1 MVGIVVESILQDR
14 RIAYA
19 LTDADLNV
27 TEVRGAVDILVNSS
41 SVPVGR
47 SLFELVPE
55 LVGSEEVL
63 ADILSGK
70 LPRFQLEWVNRDSNN
85 GQGVYLTMVDL
96 PYRDGQGQIEGL
108 IHLVQDVTE
117 TGALQ
122 QRLAQRRNE
131 LRLLRD
137 QLTLRNQELS
147 AANAELQR
155 LDELK
160 SVFVSVAA
168 HELRTPLSA
177 ILGCVE
183 VLLDEDLGKLNREQR
198 EYLQLVQHGSHR
210 LLTIT
215 NDLLDVTRIEA
226 GRLELILQPTDLTS
240 VVETVVA
247 EFAAQ
252 FSSRDQRLA
261 VQSHSDLPPALLDR
275 TRGVQIIANLLS
287 NASKYT
293 PEKGNITVSVSLA
306 QEEGFLQVSVTDDGV
321 GISDQDQDKLFER
334 FFRAE
339 SGLQMG
345 AEGVGMGLYVAR
357 SLAELHGGEIWF
369 ESELG
374 KGSAFHVTFPT
385 ADELPTDAPRAMPA
399 P

>member
-1 MVGIVVESILQDR
+1 MVGTVAEWILQDR
-14 RIAYA
+14 RIAYL
-19 LTDADLNV
+19 LTDAHLNV

-41 SVPVGR
+41 GALVGR
-47 SLFELVPE
+47 SLLDLVPE
-55 LVGSEEVL
+55 LVGSEAVL

-70 LPRFQLEWVNRDSNN
+70 LPRFQLEWVNRDTN
-85 GQGVYLTMVDL
+85 GGKGIYLTMVDL
-96 PYRDGQGQIEGL
+96 PYRDGHGRIAGL
-108 IHLVQDVTE
+108 IHLVQDVTDI
-117 TGALQ
+117 GALQ
-122 QRLAQRRNE
+122 QRLAQQRNE

-137 QLTLRNQELS
+137 QLTRRNAELS

-183 VLLDEDLGKLNREQR
+183 VLLDEDLGQLNREQC

-215 NDLLDVTRIEA
+215 NDLLDATRIEA
-226 GRLELILQPTDLTS
+226 GRLELVLQPTDLTT
-240 VVETVVA
+240 VVETVAA
-247 EFAAQ
+247 EFDARI
-252 FSSRDQRLA
+252 SSRDQKLT
-261 VQSHSDLPPALLDR
+261 VVSHPGLPPALLDR
-275 TRGVQIIANLLS
+275 TRGVQIIGNLLS
-287 NASKYT
+287 NASKYS
-293 PEKGNITVSVSLA
+293 PEKGSITVALSLA
-306 QEEGFLQVSVTDDGV
+306 QEEGFLRVSVADDGV
-321 GISDQDQDKLFER
+321 GISVQDQGKLFER

-339 SGLQMG
+339 SGLLTG

-357 SLAELHGGEIWF
+357 SLAELHGGRIWF

-374 KGSAFHVTFPT
+374 KGSTFYVTFPI
-385 ADELPTDAPRAMPA
+385 ADKPPTKASHAMPT

>member
-1 MVGIVVESILQDR
+1 MSPIVAEMILHDR

-19 LTDADLNV
+19 LTDVHLNV
-27 TEVRGAVDILVNSS
+27 TEVSGAVDILVDSS
-41 SVPVGR
+41 ADPVGC
-47 SLFELVPE
+47 SLLDLVPE
-55 LVGSEEVL
+55 LVGSEQVL
-63 ADILSGK
+63 TDILSGK
-70 LPRFQLEWVNRDSNN
+70 LPCFQLEWVNRDTAS
-85 GQGVYLTMVDL
+85 GQGIYLTMVNL
-96 PYRDGQGQIEGL
+96 PYRDERGQIVGL
-108 IHLVQDVTE
+108 VHVVQDVTG

-122 QRLAQRRNE
+122 QRMAQQRNE

-137 QLTLRNQELS
+137 RLTLTNQELS

-168 HELRTPLSA
+168 HELRTPLSS

-183 VLLDEDLGKLNREQR
+183 VLLDEDLGGLEREQR
-198 EYLQLVQHGSHR
+198 EYLQLVQDGSHR

-226 GRLELILQPTDLTS
+226 GRLELVLQPTDLTS
-240 VVETVVA
+240 VVETVAA
-247 EFAAQ
+247 EFEAQ
-252 FSSRDQRLA
+252 VSSRAQRLT
-261 VQSHSDLPPALLDR
+261 VHSHSGLPPALLDR
-275 TRGVQIIANLLS
+275 TRSVQIIGNLLS

-293 PEKGNITVSVSLA
+293 PEGGHIAVALSPA

-321 GISDQDQDKLFER
+321 GISVQDQEKLFER

-339 SGLQMG
+339 SALLTG
-345 AEGVGMGLYVAR
+345 AEGVGMGLHVAR
-357 SLAELHGGEIWF
+357 SLAELHGGRVWF

-374 KGSAFHVTFPT
+374 KGSAFHVTFPI
-385 ADELPTDAPRAMPA
+385 ADGLPKDDPRTMRAP
-399 P
+399 

>member
-1 MVGIVVESILQDR
+1 MFPTLVESILRDR

-19 LTDADLNV
+19 LTDAHLKV
-27 TEVRGAVDILVNSS
+27 TEVSGAIDILIDSS
-41 SVPVGR
+41 TVSVGC
-47 SLFELVPE
+47 SLLDLVPE

-63 ADILSGK
+63 ADILNGK
-70 LPRFQLEWVNRDSNN
+70 LPRFQLEWVNRDTND
-85 GQGVYLTMVDL
+85 GQGIYLTMVNL
-96 PYRDGQGQIEGL
+96 PYRDGHGQIVGL
-108 IHLVQDVTE
+108 IHLVQDVTG

-122 QRLAQRRNE
+122 QRLAQHRNE

-168 HELRTPLSA
+168 HELRTPLSS

-183 VLLDEDLGKLNREQR
+183 VLLDEDLGKLNHEQR

-226 GRLELILQPTDLTS
+226 GRLELVLQPTDLAA
-240 VVETVVA
+240 VVETVAA
-247 EFAAQ
+247 EFDAQ
-252 FSSRDQRLA
+252 ISSREQRLT
-261 VQSHSDLPPALLDR
+261 VQSRSGLPPALLDR
-275 TRGVQIIANLLS
+275 TRGVQIIGNLLS

-293 PEKGNITVSVSLA
+293 LDGGNITVAVSLA
-306 QEEGFLQVSVTDDGV
+306 QDEGFLQVSVRDDGV
-321 GISDQDQDKLFER
+321 GISSQDQGKLFER

-339 SGLQMG
+339 SALLTG

-357 SLAELHGGEIWF
+357 SLAELHGGRIWC
-369 ESELG
+369 ESDLG
-374 KGSAFHVTFPT
+374 KGSAFHVTFPI
-385 ADELPTDAPRAMPA
+385 ADELPTDESPEIATP
-399 P
+399 